1 MSILNFNIKKLFI
14 IILLFLSSCDSI
26 NNSPTIYINS
36 NEQVLNII
44 ISHGYKAVVLKD
56 TITNTVYL
64 KEINLGKLREPTLII
79 KTDKNTQ

>member
-1 MSILNFNIKKLFI
+1 MSILNFNIKKLFF

-26 NNSPTIYINS
+26 NSSSTIYINS

-44 ISHGYKAVVLKD
+44 MSHGYKAVVLKD
-56 TITNTVYL
+56 TVTNTVYMKQVL
-64 KEINLGKLREPTLII
+64 RGKLREPTLII

>member
-1 MSILNFNIKKLFI
+1 MKKLLI

-56 TITNTVYL
+56 TVTNTIYM
-64 KEINLGKLREPTLII
+64 KEILRGELREPTLTI
-79 KTDKNTQ
+79 KQTNN